1 VETCF
6 EGFTCVYAADLQ
18 EEEKNLEGVQESLV
32 ATEYYVVDQENMSN
46 DFCVRGET
54 SETTRRADSEEPI
67 WPLMCQGRGDCAD
80 WWMRSQSRRDV
91 LRHSAR
97 GV

>member
-1 VETCF
+1 MHALGVEVGGMQLEEEIEEPVEPGF

-46 DFCVRGET
+46 DVVVLGERPVRPHGGPT
-54 SETTRRADSEEPI
+54 V
-67 WPLMCQGRGDCAD
+67 
-80 WWMRSQSRRDV
+80 RSPSDR
-91 LRHSAR
+91 
-97 GV
+97 